1 MLRGAARSLLVTPWF
16 AAASGFVIAASLWIY
31 SPHAHLQFPNNGNA
45 IQLQHCHSSCSPAGS
60 QKGSGSLAGKGGR
73 LKLAGKSGA
82 ARSGP
87 GAHDP
92 GRTAVSGLTFS
103 YYVLP
108 SEHGKFTI
116 SISVSGK
123 SAIKDWQL
131 AFVLRGDRI
140 RWVAGANWQRTSRDS
155 GTASGDVQA
164 GQWPGDGLGQG
175 DGQGQ
180 GGTSGGDHHQY
191 GFTFLVSGKG
201 SAVGPTSC
209 VYNGRSCTFRTG
221 WPPHSEAG

>member
-1 MLRGAARSLLVTPWF
+1 M
-16 AAASGFVIAASLWIY
+16 
-31 SPHAHLQFPNNGNA
+31 
-45 IQLQHCHSSCSPAGS
+45 
-60 QKGSGSLAGKGGR
+60 
-73 LKLAGKSGA
+73 
-82 ARSGP
+82 
-87 GAHDP
+87 
-92 GRTAVSGLTFS
+92 
-103 YYVLP
+103 
-108 SEHGKFTI
+108 
-116 SISVSGK
+116 SGK

-131 AFVLRGDRI
+131 AFVLHGDRI

-175 DGQGQ
+175 DGQSQ
-180 GGTSGGDHHQY
+180 GGNSGGDHHQY